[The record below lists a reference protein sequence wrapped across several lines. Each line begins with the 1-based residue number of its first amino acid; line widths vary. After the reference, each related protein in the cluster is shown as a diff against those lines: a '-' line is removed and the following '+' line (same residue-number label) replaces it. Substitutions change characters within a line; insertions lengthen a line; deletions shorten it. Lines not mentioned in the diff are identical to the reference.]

1 MVSATIQLFFDS
13 SCIHFMINFVDP
25 HENSFLFF
33 FMCNAIEE
41 ANMKSVKYFKYM
53 YMIWFM
59 TALCLFFSSPS
70 FSQVKKIDG
79 IVVIGASLSDS
90 GNAFV
95 LLSDPLAFGFN
106 ESCNMGTPINVPPYD
121 QLDDFLVPD
130 GSYAKGGHHET
141 NGATWIEQFA
151 QGKGLSGNTRPALR
165 NTGTKA
171 RNYAVGGARALD
183 YPCRFNL
190 SDQLEAYLS
199 DFPVTSPNALVVIE
213 MGGNDV
219 RDALVTQNPALIGAA
234 LTNIGNAI
242 QTLYA
247 QGARNFL
254 LVNVPAIGAT
264 PAVKIIDSQF
274 GGSGAIIAAANSLAE
289 GFDSGLAALQQ
300 NLNAFLPG
308 VDIRTLDLYALL
320 NEIIGNPASFDIT
333 NTADACVTPN
343 APPYKCKKPD
353 TYLFWDGIHPTK
365 VVHDIMAQRAAEVL
379 MTPTP

>member
-1 MVSATIQLFFDS
+1 
-13 SCIHFMINFVDP
+13 
-25 HENSFLFF
+25 
-33 FMCNAIEE
+33 
-41 ANMKSVKYFKYM
+41 MKFVKYLKG
-53 YMIWFM
+53 MIWIM
-59 TALCLFFSSPS
+59 SASCLFFSSPA
-70 FSQVKKIDG
+70 FSQEKKINE
-79 IVVIGASLSDS
+79 IVVFGASLSDS

-95 LLSDPLAFGFN
+95 LLSDPAAFGFSA
-106 ESCNMGTPINVPPYD
+106 ECIGGMGVSANVPPYD
-121 QLDDFLVPD
+121 QLDEFLVPD

-141 NGATWIEQFA
+141 NGASWIEQFA

-219 RDALVTQNPALIGAA
+219 RDALVEQNPALIETA
-234 LTNIGNAI
+234 LTNIGTAI
-242 QTLYA
+242 QTLYFH
-247 QGARNFL
+247 GARNFL

-264 PAVKIIDSQF
+264 PAVKIIDDQLA
-274 GGSGAIIAAANSLAE
+274 GGSGFVIDAANSLAA
-289 GFDSGLAALQQ
+289 GFDGGLAVLQE
-300 NLNAFLPG
+300 NLKDSLG
-308 VDIRTLDLYALL
+308 VDIRTLDLYGLL
-320 NEIIGNPASFDIT
+320 NEIIANPDFGIT
-333 NTADACVTPN
+333 NTTDACITPN
-343 APPYKCKKPD
+343 VPPYKCKKPD

-365 VVHDIMAQRAAEVL
+365 VVHGIMAQKAVEVL